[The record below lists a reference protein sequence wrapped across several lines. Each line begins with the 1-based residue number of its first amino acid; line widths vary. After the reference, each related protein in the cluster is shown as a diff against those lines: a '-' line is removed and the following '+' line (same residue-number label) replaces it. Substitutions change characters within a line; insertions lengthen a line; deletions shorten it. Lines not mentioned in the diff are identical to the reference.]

1 MASSSASPLLKTQP
15 GRPGYYEIL
24 IFAFLLIEFLFLA
37 FGKVVD
43 AIAMASYLVTYE
55 FGFISKALI
64 GSVFSLFTSRIT
76 SGQIYVTAVVSFL
89 ILIASISLLL
99 GKLIRNSRQDMRSS
113 VIVFV
118 LLFLSSPLSVTYL
131 LGMYIGRFDTYW
143 IIITLLALIFIKN
156 PVWRWAVPIMCAV
169 AISVHQG
176 YIFSYMP
183 ALMVPVLY
191 EVYANKYSKRSFF
204 IFFFSC
210 FSLISLFIVFQVL
223 PAKIPFNN
231 AVDFSEY
238 LSKSADFPVSPLMLH
253 LVYFA
258 PFSEGYYGYVQPL
271 IASYALPFGFAL
283 LVFSLPFLI
292 IFGVIWKKCFSDT
305 GNKFLRFVF
314 LLCAFSPLIFI
325 PISFFLSD
333 WERYWAAVL
342 NTQFVLIF
350 YFIYSNE
357 QVVIDSVKKIGN
369 FFEKH
374 FLLLVLIIVFLC
386 SIKFSEA
393 ATNISSFVQNKDEI
407 IKILEDY
414 SNSVLSRS

>member
-1 MASSSASPLLKTQP
+1 MANSSASPLLKTQP
-15 GRPGYYEIL
+15 GRLGYYEIL
-24 IFAFLLIEFLFLA
+24 IFAFLLIEFLILA

-64 GSVFSLFTSRIT
+64 GSIFSLFTSRIT

-89 ILIASISLLL
+89 ILIALISLLL
-99 GKLIRNSRQDMRSS
+99 GKLIRNSRQDMRPS

-118 LLFLSSPLSVTYL
+118 LLFLSSPLSVKYL

-143 IIITLLALIFIKN
+143 IIITLLALIFIKK
-156 PVWRWAVPIMCAV
+156 PVWRWAVPILCAV
-169 AISVHQG
+169 AILIHQG
-176 YIFSYMP
+176 YVLSYMP
-183 ALMVPVLY
+183 ALMIPVLY

-204 IFFFSC
+204 IFLFSS
-210 FSLISLFIVFQVL
+210 FSLTSLFIVFQVL

-238 LSKSADFPVSPLMLH
+238 LSKSADFPVSPLILH
-253 LVYFA
+253 AYFI

-271 IASYALPFGFAL
+271 IASYALPLGFAF

-292 IFGVIWKKCFSDT
+292 IFGVLWKKCFSNT

-357 QVVIDSVKKIGN
+357 QAVIDSVKKIGN

-393 ATNISSFVQNKDEI
+393 VTNISSFAQNKDEL

-414 SNSVLSRS
+414 SNSLLSRS